1 MHSIFFKNHGYA
13 TCLGTIGCVLTKPE
27 KWKTKNLT
35 PSLSA
40 NKTPEKSAHN
50 IALYDSI
57 LYLNALIT
65 LLLLLLALSE
75 RCGLHDVQMLWTDF
89 LALLY
94 FILKDKVSAVL
105 LKKYFQSKI
114 YYLISANNFQNK

>member
-13 TCLGTIGCVLTKPE
+13 ICLGTIGRVLTKPE

-57 LYLNALIT
+57 HYLNALIT

-75 RCGLHDVQMLWTDF
+75 RCGLHDAQMLWTDF

-94 FILKDKVSAVL
+94 FILKDKVSEVR

-114 YYLISANNFQNK
+114 YYLISDNNFQNK